1 MNNLIANLFNID
13 LKDVQKFNTV
23 NSDNGFVCHIR
34 MKKPLENP
42 YCLNCNKKMVGN
54 GTENKVITHKI
65 LIEKNIKVIYEARR
79 FRCKCCNYSIY
90 EKNPFT
96 IKGFNNSI
104 PVINQVMMDLHDPR
118 LNYTMIAEK
127 NSVSVNEVIK
137 YLDSYVVVPHIK
149 LPVNLGIDEI
159 HSDMAKRKN
168 ASYLATIIDN
178 DYFKLIDI
186 LTSRSKYELSLFFE
200 KCPKEEREAVKYV
213 TIDMWEPYK
222 NVALKWLPNATVA
235 VDPFHVIEHLSNCFS
250 KIRIKIM
257 NSKIYGSNAYY
268 LLKSWHK
275 LLESD
280 KYKLDGEPKYNHIF
294 RCKLNYSDIK
304 KMLLEL
310 DEELTL
316 AYELKESYRNFNAH
330 STYETA
336 ERDLNELIAAF
347 QKANIKEYEEFIN
360 IMITWKK
367 EIINSFIISDVT
379 GCRLSNAKSEAMNE
393 RIKTHIRI
401 SKGLANF
408 LRFRK
413 RMLYCFND
421 SLFVVLTEKLTS
433 MKRDLKQK
441 KKEEENKKY

>member
-1 MNNLIANLFNID
+1 MQKLIESIFNIHAWQIEK
-13 LKDVQKFNTV
+13 LETINKEKEMIV
-23 NSDNGFVCHIR
+23 HIR
-34 MKKPLENP
+34 LKKEDSLFCPICGSHLI
-42 YCLNCNKKMVGN
+42 GN
-54 GTENKVITHKI
+54 GVKSKPINHKVLTDRNMK
-65 LIEKNIKVIYEARR
+65 LIYEARR
-79 FRCKCCNYSIY
+79 YRCKSCGYSTI
-90 EKNPFT
+90 EKNPFA

-104 PVINQVMMDLHDPR
+104 LVMNQVMIDLHDYR

-127 NSVSVNEVIK
+127 NNISTNEVIR
-137 YLDSYVVVPHIK
+137 YFDSFVVMPHIP

-159 HSDMAKRKN
+159 HSDMARRKN
-168 ASYLATIIDN
+168 ASYLCVLTDN
-178 DYFKLIDI
+178 DDFKLVDI

-200 KCPKEEREAVKYV
+200 RYSGSEREAVKYV

-222 NVALKWLPNATVA
+222 NIALKWLPNVLVA
-235 VDPFHVIEHLSNCFS
+235 VDPFHVIEHLSADFT

-257 NSKIYGSNAYY
+257 NSKIYGSKSYY
-268 LLKSWHK
+268 LLKHWHK

-280 KYKLDGEPKYNHIF
+280 KYILNNEPKYNHVF
-294 RCKLNYSDIK
+294 QCKLNYGDLL
-304 KMLLEL
+304 KMLLEM

-330 STYETA
+330 SSYETA
-336 ERDLNELIAAF
+336 EKDLNELIASF

-367 EIINSFIISDVT
+367 EIINSFIISETSGD
-379 GCRLSNAKSEAMNE
+379 RLSNAKSEAMNE
-393 RIKTHIRI
+393 NIKTHIRI

-421 SLFVVLTEKLTS
+421 KLFVVITAKLTS
-433 MKRDLKQK
+433 MKRNLKQK
-441 KKEEENKKY
+441 LKEERNKKL